1 MKKLVL
7 VGLLLCSLLSFSQ
20 QITMERG
27 RFYWKG
33 NQIDSRKAREL
44 FATNVKA
51 AALYKQAKSKEAWGG
66 FMLGLG
72 VGLTVGDVA
81 IGMFSAQNY
90 PTAMTYA
97 GVGSMAIAVPIL
109 TGRKKRYEEA
119 VRIYNSEH
127 PETLLG
133 NQQSTIDLKVISNT
147 NGFGLQIQ
155 F

>member
-1 MKKLVL
+1 MKKIILWSV
-7 VGLLLCSLLSFSQ
+7 LLCSLLSFSQ

-72 VGLTVGDVA
+72 IGLTVGDVA

-97 GVGSMAIAVPIL
+97 GVGSMAISIPIL
-109 TGRKKRYEEA
+109 SGRKKRYEEA
-119 VRIYNSEH
+119 VRLYNSEH

-133 NQQSTIDLKVISNT
+133 SQPSKVDLKVISNT
-147 NGFGLQIQ
+147 NGFCLQIQ